1 MPLPLPSVT
10 GKAVALPCA
19 LAAAAQFGLISIMIL
34 AAVSMQSVLGYRA
47 VISGLASLPPT
58 SALAALAPLAGRLS
72 ERSPA
77 ACPDARRLQ
86 AELTARLSCGARCGR
101 SGFSRHTA
109 WSYRLEAQHVQRH
122 PCDNGP

>member
-58 SALAALAPLAGRLS
+58 SALAALAPLVGRLS
-72 ERSPA
+72 GRSPA
-77 ACPDARRLQ
+77 PSRTHGAAIVRCPMRAQRFLTPYRMAIPLGSAACSATPVR
-86 AELTARLSCGARCGR
+86 
-101 SGFSRHTA
+101 
-109 WSYRLEAQHVQRH
+109 
-122 PCDNGP
+122 